1 MMILKKLCHIQLLLL
16 MIILVFSSQAVAF
29 ADFSSPE
36 NLGVFRRYSPAD
48 LSINIIER
56 ASSNEIKLE
65 LCNTGN
71 DPVIEIIFKFE
82 TENLQLASNNT
93 VWQGELLGSTC
104 EMMNFSGTKT
114 EGVSKVRATLISSVL
129 GNNTTNADRN
139 SLNDVAYTE
148 FSN

>member
-1 MMILKKLCHIQLLLL
+1 MIF
-16 MIILVFSSQAVAF
+16 LVFSSQAVAF
-29 ADFSSPE
+29 ADFNKSDS
-36 NLGVFRRYSPAD
+36 LDIFKKYSPAD

-65 LCNTGN
+65 LCNTGK

-82 TENLQLASNNT
+82 TENLQLTSNDA

-104 EMMNFSGTKT
+104 EVMNFSGTKA